1 MCEYMLTCVYAHR
14 RVCSFTWGGYMDA
27 QGVTLG
33 KWRDCQEKKEK
44 LQSATVAVGSL
55 SVATAKGHL
64 I

>member
-1 MCEYMLTCVYAHR
+1 
-14 RVCSFTWGGYMDA
+14 MDA

-33 KWRDCQEKKEK
+33 KWRGCQGKKEK
-44 LQSATVAVGSL
+44 LQSATVAVGSF